1 MLGPGAH
8 FVPRLRRLV
17 PWSRELGIGMFV
29 TASLH
34 VLLLVSPGRGWFSFG
49 DLRDSLFGPH
59 GYMGPDNLWSA
70 ANWVGLF
77 ALGYVLVLAATSND
91 FSQRLLGRG
100 WKFTQRQAYTL
111 FVLVWLHTAA
121 FVVDLDRFPPAFTW
135 FWMFTILV
143 VVAQMSGFVHTVR
156 SSRGPSPQRAPRK
169 TRATSSKAA
178 SVAVARWVA
187 VIALWGFLI
196 IGVYPLGLV

>member
-1 MLGPGAH
+1 
-8 FVPRLRRLV
+8 
-17 PWSRELGIGMFV
+17 MFV

-91 FSQRLLGRG
+91 FSQRLLGRVG
-100 WKFTQRQAYTL
+100 
-111 FVLVWLHTAA
+111 
-121 FVVDLDRFPPAFTW
+121 
-135 FWMFTILV
+135 
-143 VVAQMSGFVHTVR
+143 
-156 SSRGPSPQRAPRK
+156 SSRNGRRTHCLFWSGCTPLR
-169 TRATSSKAA
+169 
-178 SVAVARWVA
+178 
-187 VIALWGFLI
+187 LWST
-196 IGVYPLGLV
+196 